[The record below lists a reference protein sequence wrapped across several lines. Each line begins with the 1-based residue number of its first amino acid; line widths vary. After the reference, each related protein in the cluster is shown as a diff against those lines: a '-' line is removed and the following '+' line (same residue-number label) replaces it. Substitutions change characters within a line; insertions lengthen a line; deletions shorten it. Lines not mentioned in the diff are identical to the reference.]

1 MIKREVKS
9 PLFFN
14 LNRLQYQTSLFRDF
28 TSIFMKEEKDKNN
41 KKDWRKGHIQ
51 DKKQKNKKN
60 NLGGSY
66 KFKIAKKYSKP
77 KTRGDKI
84 KNRKRK

>member
-1 MIKREVKS
+1 M
-9 PLFFN
+9 
-14 LNRLQYQTSLFRDF
+14 
-28 TSIFMKEEKDKNN
+28 EEKKPKN
-41 KKDWRKGHIQ
+41 RKV
-51 DKKQKNKKN
+51 

-84 KNRKRK
+84 ANRRKKK

>member
-1 MIKREVKS
+1 
-9 PLFFN
+9 
-14 LNRLQYQTSLFRDF
+14 
-28 TSIFMKEEKDKNN
+28 MKEEKDKNN

-51 DKKQKNKKN
+51 EKIQKNNKN

>member
-1 MIKREVKS
+1 
-9 PLFFN
+9 
-14 LNRLQYQTSLFRDF
+14 
-28 TSIFMKEEKDKNN
+28 MKEEKEKNR
-41 KKDWRKGHIQ
+41 KKDWRKDHL
-51 DKKQKNKKN
+51 KEKNKKN

-84 KNRKRK
+84 KNRKKK